1 MKIRAICT
9 DIDGTLLNKDR
20 ALSVRTIATIRN
32 VKDKVPVIL
41 ASSRMPA
48 AMRHLQ
54 KELGIEDHPII
65 SFNGGYVMYFEGGDH
80 SPVIFD
86 SVQMPLSICTAV
98 LDLANGANIHVSL
111 FANNEWY
118 AAAQDQWTEREAGI
132 TKVSPVIMP
141 LQEVIDKWRSTYSGS
156 HKVMCMGTAAE
167 VDRMYNALNA
177 RFSNEV
183 HLYRSKTT
191 YLEIAP
197 KIISKSTALAKIMKE
212 RFKSSL
218 SEVIAFGD
226 NYNDVE
232 MIRDVGLGVA
242 VGNAIPDVKAVAK
255 EITLTS
261 KADGVAVTL
270 EKYFA

>member
-1 MKIRAICT
+1 
-9 DIDGTLLNKDR
+9 
-20 ALSVRTIATIRN
+20 
-32 VKDKVPVIL
+32 
-41 ASSRMPA
+41 
-48 AMRHLQ
+48 
-54 KELGIEDHPII
+54 
-65 SFNGGYVMYFEGGDH
+65 MYFEGGDH
-80 SPVIFD
+80 SPVILD
-86 SVQMPLSICTAV
+86 SIQMPLSICTAV
-98 LDLANGANIHVSL
+98 LDLANGTNIHVSL
-111 FANNEWY
+111 FAKNEWY
-118 AAAQDQWTEREAGI
+118 AAAHDQWTEREARI

-141 LQEVIDKWRSTYSGS
+141 MHEVIDKWRSTFSGS
-156 HKVMCMGTAAE
+156 HKVMCMGTVAE
-167 VDRMYNALNA
+167 VDQMYNALNA

-197 KIISKSTALAKIMKE
+197 KVISKSTALAKIMKE

-218 SEVIAFGD
+218 FEVMAFGD

-270 EKYFA
+270 EKYFP